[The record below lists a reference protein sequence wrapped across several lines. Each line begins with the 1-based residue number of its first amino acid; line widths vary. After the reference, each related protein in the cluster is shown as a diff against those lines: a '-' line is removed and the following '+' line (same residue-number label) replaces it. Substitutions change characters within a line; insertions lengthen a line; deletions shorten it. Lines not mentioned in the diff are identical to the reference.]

1 MFFWSISS
9 ETSAMA
15 SAAALL
21 VGDPVAVLP
30 VLFHLLWTHELV
42 VDVSVPLH
50 VESVVSLGRD
60 L

>member
-1 MFFWSISS
+1 
-9 ETSAMA
+9 MA